1 MTTDVVAK
9 ARSFLI
15 RGLAVL
21 TVVLAYAWGSLT
33 ASVLSVPGVTTLLGA
48 AGISSL
54 ILTTTISTPANAWD
68 RRRRRRRRR
77 RRHRGWDSFYWWG
90 DDD

>member
-1 MTTDVVAK
+1 MTIDVVAK

-21 TVVLAYAWGSLT
+21 AVVLAYAWGSLT

-54 ILTTTISTPANAWD
+54 ILTTTSTPADAWY
-68 RRRRRRRRR
+68 RRRRRRR
-77 RRHRGWDSFYWWG
+77 RRHRGWDSYWWWG
-90 DDD
+90 DDWD